1 VHQEL
6 SQNPAHFFTP
16 ALNHHGGGCTVKNKR
31 ILSIAFLS
39 LLILIICAAAPVTSR
54 ADDKA
59 VLQVLAGAGLK
70 DALNELKEIYGKK
83 TGTEVRYSFAA
94 AGILRKQIEEGV
106 PADLFF
112 TPGKK
117 EMDDLRRQSLIIP
130 ETGTDILGNEIVLVI
145 AKEKKGVIRS
155 FADLAC
161 KAQSVSVG
169 IPETVP
175 AGKYARE
182 TLKSLGLWD
191 KVEKRMLY
199 AKDVRTVLA
208 YVDSGN
214 VDAGLVYR
222 SDTAAMKSGTLAA
235 AAPKGSHSPIRFSIA
250 ALKSTKRQQEAKQF
264 IDFLKSPEAS
274 AIFTKYRFTPLF
286 GVK

>member
-1 VHQEL
+1 M
-6 SQNPAHFFTP
+6 
-16 ALNHHGGGCTVKNKR
+16 KNKR
-31 ILSIAFLS
+31 ILHIAFLLIPA
-39 LLILIICAAAPVTSR
+39 LLLCASRPATCRAA
-54 ADDKA
+54 DKA

-94 AGILRKQIEEGV
+94 AGILRKQVEEGV

-117 EMDDLRRQSLIIP
+117 EMDDLQRQALIIP
-130 ETGTDILGNEIVLVI
+130 ETRTDILGNEIVLVV
-145 AKEKKGVIRS
+145 AKERKGVIRS
-155 FADLAC
+155 FTDLAD
-161 KAQSVSVG
+161 KAQSVSIG
-169 IPETVP
+169 LPETVP

-191 KVEKRMLY
+191 KLEKRMLY

-222 SDTAAMKSGTLAA
+222 SDTAAMKSGTLVAV
-235 AAPKGSHSPIRFSIA
+235 APKGSHSPIHFSIA
-250 ALKSTKRQQEAKQF
+250 VLKPTKRQQEARRF
-264 IDFLKSPEAS
+264 IEFLKSPKAS

>member
-1 VHQEL
+1 M
-6 SQNPAHFFTP
+6 
-16 ALNHHGGGCTVKNKR
+16 KNKR
-31 ILSIAFLS
+31 ILHVAFLS
-39 LLILIICAAAPVTSR
+39 ILMLTICTIAPTTSSAA
-54 ADDKA
+54 DKA

-117 EMDDLRRQSLIIP
+117 EMDDLQRQALIIP
-130 ETGTDILGNEIVLVI
+130 ETRTDILGNEIVLVA
-145 AKEKKGVIRS
+145 AKEKKNVIKS
-155 FADLAC
+155 LADLAD
-161 KAQSVSVG
+161 KAQSVSIG
-169 IPETVP
+169 LPETVP

-222 SDTAAMKSGTLAA
+222 SDTAAMKSGTLVAV
-235 AAPKGSHSPIRFSIA
+235 APKGSHSPIHFSLA
-250 ALKSTKRQQEAKQF
+250 MLKSSKHQQETKKF
-264 IDFLKSPEAS
+264 IDFLKTPEAS
-274 AIFTKYRFTPLF
+274 AVFAKYRFTPLY
-286 GVK
+286 GAK